1 MSWTCP
7 QNVSIKT
14 YFMDTLLRRGYGLDM
29 KIEVKRP
36 KKGRREMG
44 MVQGGMQVRTRR
56 GSPMYLSFLYQ
67 ITGDL

>member
-29 KIEVKRP
+29 KIEAKRSP
-36 KKGRREMG
+36 GDGKGA
-44 MVQGGMQVRTRR
+44 GGNA
-56 GSPMYLSFLYQ
+56 GADP
-67 ITGDL
+67 